1 MLRIPLWVSS
11 SRRSP
16 TMSLSI
22 VVPDG
27 VIPKVT
33 TNALSEL

>member
-1 MLRIPLWVSS
+1 MLRVPLWVSS

-22 VVPDG
+22 VIPDG
-27 VIPKVT
+27 VIPRGA
-33 TNALSEL
+33 TNALLEL